1 MFKTTMAVREEISV
15 IGRRSKTIFRVQYMK
30 LEKENEKWH

>member
-1 MFKTTMAVREEISV
+1 MLKATMAVREEILV

-30 LEKENEKWH
+30 LEKENEKCH

>member
-15 IGRRSKTIFRVQYMK
+15 IGRRSKAIFRVQDMK
-30 LEKENEKWH
+30 FKKENSKWH

>member
-15 IGRRSKTIFRVQYMK
+15 IGRRSKTNSEVRLNQAIVYK
-30 LEKENEKWH
+30 YEI